1 MVHPRITILI
11 EQVIL
16 SLWVL
21 EDFHNPRMYQ
31 LNVTHVPGRTY
42 NKQGSKLG
50 GFKNKSGN
58 KYKNESEQD
67 GLEAIF
73 VQL

>member
-1 MVHPRITILI
+1 MAHPRITILI
-11 EQVIL
+11 EQVML

-21 EDFHNPRMYQ
+21 EDFHNPRMCQ
-31 LNVTHVPGRTY
+31 PNITHVPGRLY
-42 NKQGSKLG
+42 NKQGSKL

-58 KYKNESEQD
+58 KYKNESEHD